1 MSPETKNRPYPEV
14 VASPN
19 FPEIER
25 KILARWDEDKT
36 FEASVE
42 QRSAGTDGEGEF
54 VFYDG
59 PPFANGLPHYGHLLT
74 GYVKDV
80 IPRYQTMRGK
90 RVERRFGWDC
100 HGLPAE
106 MEVEK
111 EIGVSGRRAI
121 TEYGIDKFNDHC
133 RTSVMKYAGEWER
146 YVKRQARWVGFEN
159 DYKTMDLSYMESVM
173 WAFKQLWDKGLVYE
187 DYRVMT
193 YSWAAETPV
202 SNFETR
208 MDNSYRE
215 RQDPAVTVRFRLTPK
230 DGDEGPIDLCAW
242 TTTPWTLPSNLAL
255 AVGPEIEY
263 SIFEQ
268 DGVRFVMGAGT
279 TAKYAKELEGL
290 EPVGSIIG
298 SELVGRT
305 YEPLFPYFAGHENG
319 FRILG
324 ADFIDTEEGTG
335 VVHMAPGF
343 GEEDQRVC
351 RENDIEL
358 VCPVDERGEYTSE
371 VTDFVGQNVL
381 QANKPIIRRLK
392 EEGKLVKHETYL
404 HNYPH
409 CWRTDEP
416 LIFKAMESW
425 YVRVTDFRDRMVEL
439 NRSTNWVPEHI
450 GDGQFGKWL
459 EGARDW
465 SISRNRFWG
474 SPIPV
479 WKSDDPAYPRIDVYG
494 SLDELE
500 RDFGTRPTDLHRPAI
515 DLLTRPNP
523 DDPTGKSTMRRVPDV
538 LDCWFESGSMPF
550 AQAHYPFENKESFEQ
565 HFPADFIVEYV
576 AQTRGW
582 FYTMQVLSTALFDR
596 PPFQNAICHGVV
608 VDDEGKKLSKRLRNY
623 PDPEEVF
630 ETRGSDALRWFLC
643 SSSILRGGDLQIDK
657 AGSAIGES
665 VRLVINPIWNAYY
678 FFCLY
683 ANADGVEARVRTDQT
698 SVLDRYVLAKTRQ
711 LVERTQASLDGFDIP
726 GACAEVRL
734 FLDALNNW
742 YIRRSRSRAWK
753 VELDDDKRDFYDT
766 LYTVL
771 ETLCRVVSPLLP
783 LISEEIYTSLTGKR
797 SVHLMDWPDASQL
810 PADDDLVASMDRIRS
825 VCSTALGLR
834 EEHRLR
840 VRLPLSSLTVAGSE
854 AERLL
859 PFADL
864 IRDEVNVKSVE
875 TSGDI
880 EAFGSFVLKVDARA
894 VGPRLGKQMKTVMT
908 ASKKGDWKALDDGRV
923 EVAGIELESSE
934 FSLQLIA
941 REGLEGLAIQSLSTN
956 DAVVALNVAMTPELE
971 REGVAR
977 DVVRAVQQARKDAGL
992 EVSDHIQL
1000 RLEGPDEISSAVKEH
1015 EQYLCEQ
1022 TLTNSL
1028 EWSAAQAGDFELETE
1043 LPAGKL
1049 RIALTRR

>member
-1 MSPETKNRPYPEV
+1 MSPDLKNRPYPQV
-14 VASPN
+14 VAAPN

-25 KILARWDEDKT
+25 RILERWEKDGT
-36 FEASVE
+36 FEASIE
-42 QRSAGTDGEGEF
+42 NRKDAEEF

-74 GYVKDV
+74 GYVKDIV
-80 IPRYQTMRGK
+80 PRYQTMRGK

-121 TEYGIDKFNDHC
+121 SEYGIDKFNEHC
-133 RTSVMKYAGEWER
+133 QTSVMKYAGEWEH
-146 YVKRQARWVGFEN
+146 YVKRQARWVSFDGA
-159 DYKTMDLSYMESVM
+159 YRTMDTAYMESVM

-193 YSWAAETPV
+193 YSWAAETTV

-215 RQDPAVTVRFRLTPK
+215 RQDPAVTVRFRLTPE
-230 DGDEGPIDLCAW
+230 DGDGAPLDVLAW

-263 SIFEQ
+263 AVYEQ
-268 DGVRFVMGAGT
+268 DGVRFVLGSGT
-279 TAKYAKELEGL
+279 TGKYEKELAGAEQ
-290 EPVGSIIG
+290 VGTLKGTDLIG
-298 SELVGRT
+298 RS
-305 YEPLFPYFAGHENG
+305 YEPLFPYFSGHKNA
-319 FRILG
+319 FRVLS
-324 ADFIDTEEGTG
+324 AEFVDTEEGTG

-351 RENDIEL
+351 RENDIDL
-358 VCPVDERGEYTSE
+358 VCPVDDRGEYTGE
-371 VTDFVGQNVL
+371 VTDYVGQNVL
-381 QANKPIIRRLK
+381 AANKPIIRRLK

-425 YVRVTDFRDRMVEL
+425 YVKVTDFRDRMVEL
-439 NRSTNWVPEHI
+439 NKSTNWIPEHI

-500 RDFGTRPTDLHRPAI
+500 RDFGVRPTDLHRPAI
-515 DLLTRPNP
+515 DELTRPNP
-523 DDPTGKSTMRRVPDV
+523 DDPSGKSTMRRVPDV

-582 FYTMQVLSTALFDR
+582 FYTMQVLATALFDR

-608 VDDEGKKLSKRLRNY
+608 VDNEGKKLSKRLRNY

-630 ETRGSDALRWFLC
+630 ETRGSDSLRWFLC

-657 AGSAIGES
+657 EGTAIGEA

-678 FFCLY
+678 FFCMY
-683 ANADGVEARVRTDQT
+683 ANADGVRAQWRADQQ

-711 LVERTQASLDGFDIP
+711 LVERTQESMDAYDIP
-726 GACAEVRL
+726 GACAEVRS

-753 VELDDDKRDFYDT
+753 HEVDADKRDFYDT

-783 LISEEIYTSLTGKR
+783 LVSEEIYTSLTGER
-797 SVHLMDWPDASQL
+797 SVHLMDWPDAEKL
-810 PADDDLVASMDRIRS
+810 PAEPELVASMDQVRG

-840 VRLPLSSLTVAGSE
+840 VRLPLAALTIAGSNS
-854 AERLL
+854 ERLL
-859 PFADL
+859 EFADL
-864 IRDEVNVKSVE
+864 IREEVNIKVVE
-875 TSGDI
+875 TSEDI
-880 EAFGSFVLKVDARA
+880 EALGSFQLKVDARA
-894 VGPRLGKQMKTVMT
+894 VGPRLGEEMKTVMK
-908 ASKKGDWKALDDGRV
+908 ASKTGDWKSLEDRRV
-923 EVAGIELESSE
+923 EVAGVLLEEGE
-934 FSLQLIA
+934 FSLQLVA
-941 REGLEGLAIQSLSTN
+941 REGLDGLAVQSLSSN
-956 DAVVALNVAMTPELE
+956 DAVVGLNIVTTPELE
-971 REGVAR
+971 CEGVAR
-977 DVVRAVQQARKDAGL
+977 DVVRAIQQARKDADL
-992 EVSDHIQL
+992 AVTDRIDL
-1000 RLEGPDEISSAVKEH
+1000 RLVGTAAIDEAVNLHLE
-1015 EQYLCEQ
+1015 YLREQ
-1022 TLTNSL
+1022 TLTDSL
-1028 EWSAAQAGDFELETE
+1028 GFGEAKEGDRVSTVELSAGNLQIGLS
-1043 LPAGKL
+1043 KS
-1049 RIALTRR
+1049 